1 MAIALRTRPQTRAG
15 QSDSEQLRTTRKR
28 RSLRLRRL
36 LGPGLTIVALVVIW
50 QLVVVAFSVPSYIV
64 PTPMEVWRTL
74 VADRGL
80 LAHNL
85 VPTAVETGLG
95 FLAGN
100 GIAILLAVIFVYSK
114 PVERALFPVA
124 IFVRT
129 IPIVAIAPVLVIILG
144 SGIAPKVVIAALISF
159 FPTLVNMVRGFES
172 VDAQAL
178 ELMKV
183 LSATRREVFIKVRMF
198 ASLPY
203 LFSAL
208 KIAATSSV
216 IGAVVAEWIGSNAGL
231 GYLIV
236 QTTFNYQTAELYATM
251 VVTSLFATVFF
262 ALIGVT
268 EKLTVRWESEATP

>member
-1 MAIALRTRPQTRAG
+1 MAIALRTRPQVRAA
-15 QSDSEQLRTTRKR
+15 QSESDEQRTTRKR
-28 RSLRLRRL
+28 RPLRLRRL
-36 LGPGLTIVALVVIW
+36 LGPCLTIAALVVIW
-50 QLVVVAFSVPSYIV
+50 QIVVVAFKVPSYIV
-64 PTPMEVWRTL
+64 PTPAGVWRTL

-100 GIAILLAVIFVYSK
+100 GVAILLAVLFVYSK

-144 SGIAPKVVIAALISF
+144 NGIAPKVMIAALISF

-183 LSATRREVFIKVRMF
+183 LSATRREVFVKVRMF

-236 QTTFNYQTAELYATM
+236 QTTYNYQTPELYATM

-262 ALIGVT
+262 ALIGVI
-268 EKLTVRWESEATP
+268 EKLAVRWESEATP

>member
-1 MAIALRTRPQTRAG
+1 MAIALRTRPQARAA
-15 QSDSEQLRTTRKR
+15 QSESDELRTPRKR
-28 RSLRLRRL
+28 RPLRLRRL
-36 LGPGLTIVALVVIW
+36 LGPCLTIAALVVIW
-50 QLVVVAFSVPSYIV
+50 QLVVVGLNVPSYIV
-64 PTPMEVWRTL
+64 PTPADVWRTL

-100 GIAILLAVIFVYSK
+100 GVAILLAVLFVYSK

-144 SGIAPKVVIAALISF
+144 SGIAPKVMIAALISF

-183 LSATRREVFIKVRMF
+183 LSATRREVFVKVRLF

-236 QTTFNYQTAELYATM
+236 QTTYNYQTPELYATM

-262 ALIGVT
+262 ALIGVI